1 MLHWLSVREM
11 AAQIRGRQISPLEL
25 VEAHLRRIEQ
35 INPSINAFSDIFS
48 EQAREAAMR
57 PLEGPLHGVPIT
69 IKDSFDIAGLPTRC
83 GSRLRNDHIAGRD
96 ATAVAKLRRAGAILI
111 GKTNVPELA
120 GSYETD
126 NYVTGRTVNPWDAGR
141 TPGGSSGGE
150 AAAIASGCS
159 PGGLGS
165 DGGGSIRVPAH
176 FCGIAGFKPTVRRIS
191 GAGHFPPCAGPSAL
205 VSTPGPMARSVADL
219 RLLFD
224 IMQGA
229 DDRDSLAIPRP
240 AAHASLPGRIGLV
253 RRFYQTPVHPAIAE
267 ALDRAAALFVQSGF
281 GVDEIELRGLE
292 RAPNVWAFFFVEL
305 GRMHTRQFLA
315 GRESEAHWT
324 LLEFYKETPPP
335 DAAAVYA
342 QYAERER
349 LRAATLEQMADYP
362 ILLMPP
368 CSTPAFAHRERRY
381 QIGEASVSQFAAM
394 APATT
399 WNLLGFPALVLPC
412 GLTAEGLPVGVQ
424 IVGRPFED
432 ERVLE
437 AGERLEQQRG
447 PFPFR
452 AP

>member
-1 MLHWLSVREM
+1 
-11 AAQIRGRQISPLEL
+11 
-25 VEAHLRRIEQ
+25 
-35 INPSINAFSDIFS
+35 
-48 EQAREAAMR
+48 
-57 PLEGPLHGVPIT
+57 
-69 IKDSFDIAGLPTRC
+69 
-83 GSRLRNDHIAGRD
+83 
-96 ATAVAKLRRAGAILI
+96 
-111 GKTNVPELA
+111 
-120 GSYETD
+120 
-126 NYVTGRTVNPWDAGR
+126 
-141 TPGGSSGGE
+141 
-150 AAAIASGCS
+150 
-159 PGGLGS
+159 
-165 DGGGSIRVPAH
+165 
-176 FCGIAGFKPTVRRIS
+176 
-191 GAGHFPPCAGPSAL
+191 
-205 VSTPGPMARSVADL
+205 
-219 RLLFD
+219 
-224 IMQGA
+224 
-229 DDRDSLAIPRP
+229 
-240 AAHASLPGRIGLV
+240 
-253 RRFYQTPVHPAIAE
+253 
-267 ALDRAAALFVQSGF
+267 
-281 GVDEIELRGLE
+281 
-292 RAPNVWAFFFVEL
+292 
-305 GRMHTRQFLA
+305 MHTRQFLA

-412 GLTAEGLPVGVQ
+412 GQTAEGLPVGVQ

-432 ERVLE
+432 ELVLE